1 MDHGIGQEVFFH
13 IVQGNLQLI
22 GSVDHVV
29 VRDDITIRRDNDT
42 RGKTMFGLQNQG
54 MLKST
59 KDRLDRQAQR
69 DGKIE
74 FYEKQKQNLKNTEA
88 QTVEEIAKKLE
99 MFHSYEDE
107 IKAAKQEYN
116 SSQML
121 HVLDEAQERA
131 EKIAKAAEKNK
142 PKTPEERRKDA
153 LDEAAGKDEDKG
165 ELSEIMD
172 DLSEKTDESA
182 EKMAESAEK
191 TAESADEMSDTIQA
205 GGDINSVKQSLT
217 DTDIENEQNYKH
229 FNMLI

>member
-1 MDHGIGQEVFFH
+1 MNYSL
-13 IVQGNLQLI
+13 NL
-22 GSVDHVV
+22 S
-29 VRDDITIRRDNDT
+29 
-42 RGKTMFGLQNQG
+42 GKTMFGLQNQG

-59 KDRLDRQAQR
+59 KDKADRQAQR

-142 PKTPEERRKDA
+142 PKTPEERIKDT

-165 ELSEIMD
+165 GLSEIMD
-172 DLSEKTDESA
+172 NLIQKADESA

-191 TAESADEMSDTIQA
+191 TADSADEMSDTIQA
-205 GGDINSVKQSLT
+205 GGDTISEEAAVSGQNGNADEDINSVKQSLT
-217 DTDIENEQNYKH
+217 DADIKLENEQNYKH

>member
-1 MDHGIGQEVFFH
+1 M
-13 IVQGNLQLI
+13 NYSLSLL
-22 GSVDHVV
+22 
-29 VRDDITIRRDNDT
+29 
-42 RGKTMFGLQNQG
+42 GKTMFGLQNQG

-153 LDEAAGKDEDKG
+153 LDEAAGKDEDKV

>member
-1 MDHGIGQEVFFH
+1 M
-13 IVQGNLQLI
+13 NYSLSLL
-22 GSVDHVV
+22 
-29 VRDDITIRRDNDT
+29 
-42 RGKTMFGLQNQG
+42 GKTMFGLQNQG

-142 PKTPEERRKDA
+142 PKTPEERRKMH
-153 LDEAAGKDEDKG
+153 L
-165 ELSEIMD
+165 MRQQ
-172 DLSEKTDESA
+172 
-182 EKMAESAEK
+182 EKMKIRVNCLRLWMILVKRLTSLQK
-191 TAESADEMSDTIQA
+191 RWQNLLKRQRSMLMKCLTQFRQA
-205 GGDINSVKQSLT
+205 GISIPLSRV
-217 DTDIENEQNYKH
+217 
-229 FNMLI
+229 

>member
-1 MDHGIGQEVFFH
+1 M
-13 IVQGNLQLI
+13 NYSLSLL
-22 GSVDHVV
+22 
-29 VRDDITIRRDNDT
+29 
-42 RGKTMFGLQNQG
+42 GKTMFGLQNQG

-121 HVLDEAQERA
+121 HVLDEAQER
-131 EKIAKAAEKNK
+131 EQKRL
-142 PKTPEERRKDA
+142 PRLQRRTSQRLRKR
-153 LDEAAGKDEDKG
+153 E
-165 ELSEIMD
+165 
-172 DLSEKTDESA
+172 
-182 EKMAESAEK
+182 EKMRLMRLQEK
-191 TAESADEMSDTIQA
+191 MKIRVNCLRLWMILVKRLTSLQKRWQNLLKRQRSLLMKCLTQFRQA
-205 GGDINSVKQSLT
+205 GISIPLSRV
-217 DTDIENEQNYKH
+217 
-229 FNMLI
+229 

>member
-1 MDHGIGQEVFFH
+1 M
-13 IVQGNLQLI
+13 NYSLSLL
-22 GSVDHVV
+22 
-29 VRDDITIRRDNDT
+29 
-42 RGKTMFGLQNQG
+42 GKTMFGLQNQG

-153 LDEAAGKDEDKG
+153 LDEAAGKMKIRVNC
-165 ELSEIMD
+165 LRLWMILVKRLTSLQKRWQNLLKRQRSLLMKC
-172 DLSEKTDESA
+172 LTQFR
-182 EKMAESAEK
+182 
-191 TAESADEMSDTIQA
+191 QA
-205 GGDINSVKQSLT
+205 GISIPLSRV
-217 DTDIENEQNYKH
+217 
-229 FNMLI
+229 

>member
-1 MDHGIGQEVFFH
+1 M
-13 IVQGNLQLI
+13 NYSLSLL
-22 GSVDHVV
+22 
-29 VRDDITIRRDNDT
+29 
-42 RGKTMFGLQNQG
+42 GKTMFGLQNQG

-165 ELSEIMD
+165 ELSEMILVKRLTSLQKRWQNLLKRQRSLLMKC
-172 DLSEKTDESA
+172 LTQFR
-182 EKMAESAEK
+182 
-191 TAESADEMSDTIQA
+191 QA
-205 GGDINSVKQSLT
+205 GISIPLSRV
-217 DTDIENEQNYKH
+217 
-229 FNMLI
+229 

>member
-1 MDHGIGQEVFFH
+1 MNYSFS
-13 IVQGNLQLI
+13 L
-22 GSVDHVV
+22 S
-29 VRDDITIRRDNDT
+29 
-42 RGKTMFGLQNQG
+42 GKTMFGLQNQG

-172 DLSEKTDESA
+172 DLEKKADESA
-182 EKMAESAEK
+182 EKMAESAEMA
-191 TAESADEMSDTIQA
+191 AESAGTMSDTIQA
-205 GGDINSVKQSLT
+205 GEDTISEETAMSEQNGNVAEDINSAKQSLT
-217 DTDIENEQNYKH
+217 DADIKLENEQNYKH

>member
-1 MDHGIGQEVFFH
+1 MNYSFSLSG
-13 IVQGNLQLI
+13 
-22 GSVDHVV
+22 
-29 VRDDITIRRDNDT
+29 R
-42 RGKTMFGLQNQG
+42 TMFGLNNQG

-88 QTVEEIAKKLE
+88 QTVEEIAQKLE

-172 DLSEKTDESA
+172 DLSEKADESA
-182 EKMAESAEK
+182 EKMAE
-191 TAESADEMSDTIQA
+191 TIQA
-205 GGDINSVKQSLT
+205 GEDTISEEAAVSEQNGNVAEDINSVNKNLT

>member
-1 MDHGIGQEVFFH
+1 
-13 IVQGNLQLI
+13 
-22 GSVDHVV
+22 
-29 VRDDITIRRDNDT
+29 
-42 RGKTMFGLQNQG
+42 
-54 MLKST
+54 
-59 KDRLDRQAQR
+59 
-69 DGKIE
+69 
-74 FYEKQKQNLKNTEA
+74 
-88 QTVEEIAKKLE
+88 
-99 MFHSYEDE
+99 
-107 IKAAKQEYN
+107 
-116 SSQML
+116 ML

-182 EKMAESAEK
+182 EKMAESA
-191 TAESADEMSDTIQA
+191 DTIQA

>member
-1 MDHGIGQEVFFH
+1 MNYSL
-13 IVQGNLQLI
+13 NL
-22 GSVDHVV
+22 S
-29 VRDDITIRRDNDT
+29 
-42 RGKTMFGLQNQG
+42 GKTMFGLQNQG

-59 KDRLDRQAQR
+59 KDKADRQAQR

-99 MFHSYEDE
+99 MFHSYEDG

-142 PKTPEERRKDA
+142 PKTPEERRKDV

-165 ELSEIMD
+165 GLPEIMD
-172 DLSEKTDESA
+172 DLIQKADESA
-182 EKMAESAEK
+182 EKMAESTEKADESAEKMAESTEK

-205 GGDINSVKQSLT
+205 GVDINSVKQGLM
-217 DTDIENEQNYKH
+217 DTDIKLENEQNYKH

>member
-1 MDHGIGQEVFFH
+1 M
-13 IVQGNLQLI
+13 NYSLSLL
-22 GSVDHVV
+22 
-29 VRDDITIRRDNDT
+29 
-42 RGKTMFGLQNQG
+42 GKTMFGLQNQG

-131 EKIAKAAEKNK
+131 EKIAKAA
-142 PKTPEERRKDA
+142 
-153 LDEAAGKDEDKG
+153 GKDEDKG

>member
-1 MDHGIGQEVFFH
+1 M
-13 IVQGNLQLI
+13 NYSLSLL
-22 GSVDHVV
+22 
-29 VRDDITIRRDNDT
+29 
-42 RGKTMFGLQNQG
+42 GKTMFGLQNQG

-99 MFHSYEDE
+99 
-107 IKAAKQEYN
+107 
-116 SSQML
+116 ML

>member
-1 MDHGIGQEVFFH
+1 M
-13 IVQGNLQLI
+13 NYSLSLL
-22 GSVDHVV
+22 
-29 VRDDITIRRDNDT
+29 
-42 RGKTMFGLQNQG
+42 GKTMFGLQNQG

-88 QTVEEIAKKLE
+88 QTVEEIAKIMEMPKEQVVEEIAKKLE

-172 DLSEKTDESA
+172 DLSETT

-191 TAESADEMSDTIQA
+191 TAEYADEMSDTIQA

>member
-1 MDHGIGQEVFFH
+1 MNYSFSLSG
-13 IVQGNLQLI
+13 
-22 GSVDHVV
+22 
-29 VRDDITIRRDNDT
+29 R
-42 RGKTMFGLQNQG
+42 TMFGLNNQG

-165 ELSEIMD
+165 GLSEIMD
-172 DLSEKTDESA
+172 DLAQKAD
-182 EKMAESAEK
+182 
-191 TAESADEMSDTIQA
+191 ESADEMSDTIQA
-205 GGDINSVKQSLT
+205 GEDTISEETAVSEQNGKVAEDINSVNKNLT

>member
-1 MDHGIGQEVFFH
+1 M
-13 IVQGNLQLI
+13 NYSLSLL
-22 GSVDHVV
+22 
-29 VRDDITIRRDNDT
+29 
-42 RGKTMFGLQNQG
+42 GKTMFGLQNQG

-153 LDEAAGKDEDKG
+153 LDEAAGKDTSVNYLAANVLKAAGVPTNDYQSFLLKLQEEYPIISAVRTDKTADKTLDKASNKSDKATGSKNKQADSDMLNDYKLLQYYRLFDWEDK
-165 ELSEIMD
+165 
-172 DLSEKTDESA
+172 
-182 EKMAESAEK
+182 
-191 TAESADEMSDTIQA
+191 
-205 GGDINSVKQSLT
+205 
-217 DTDIENEQNYKH
+217 
-229 FNMLI
+229 

>member
-1 MDHGIGQEVFFH
+1 M
-13 IVQGNLQLI
+13 NYSLSLL
-22 GSVDHVV
+22 
-29 VRDDITIRRDNDT
+29 
-42 RGKTMFGLQNQG
+42 GKTMFGLQNQG

-88 QTVEEIAKKLE
+88 QTVEGIAKKLE

-121 HVLDEAQERA
+121 HVLDEAQER
-131 EKIAKAAEKNK
+131 
-142 PKTPEERRKDA
+142 
-153 LDEAAGKDEDKG
+153 
-165 ELSEIMD
+165 
-172 DLSEKTDESA
+172 A

>member
-1 MDHGIGQEVFFH
+1 M
-13 IVQGNLQLI
+13 NYSLSLL
-22 GSVDHVV
+22 
-29 VRDDITIRRDNDT
+29 
-42 RGKTMFGLQNQG
+42 GKTMFGLQNQG

-153 LDEAAGKDEDKG
+153 LDEAAGKDEDKD

-172 DLSEKTDESA
+172 DLQKRWQNLLKRQRSLLMKCLTQFR
-182 EKMAESAEK
+182 
-191 TAESADEMSDTIQA
+191 QA
-205 GGDINSVKQSLT
+205 GISIPLSRV
-217 DTDIENEQNYKH
+217 
-229 FNMLI
+229 

>member
-1 MDHGIGQEVFFH
+1 M
-13 IVQGNLQLI
+13 NYSLSLL
-22 GSVDHVV
+22 
-29 VRDDITIRRDNDT
+29 
-42 RGKTMFGLQNQG
+42 GKTMFGLQNQG

-165 ELSEIMD
+165 ELSLIHI
-172 DLSEKTDESA
+172 SEPTRRTPISYAVFCLKKKKIPHRGLRHRGA
-182 EKMAESAEK
+182 IA
-191 TAESADEMSDTIQA
+191 
-205 GGDINSVKQSLT
+205 
-217 DTDIENEQNYKH
+217 
-229 FNMLI
+229 

>member
-1 MDHGIGQEVFFH
+1 M
-13 IVQGNLQLI
+13 NYSLSL
-22 GSVDHVV
+22 S
-29 VRDDITIRRDNDT
+29 
-42 RGKTMFGLQNQG
+42 GKTMFGLQNQG

-165 ELSEIMD
+165 GLSEIMD
-172 DLSEKTDESA
+172 DLSEKTD
-182 EKMAESAEK
+182 ESAEK

-205 GGDINSVKQSLT
+205 GEDTISQEAAVSGQNNNAGGDINSVKLSLT
-217 DTDIENEQNYKH
+217 DADIKLENEQNYKH

>member
-1 MDHGIGQEVFFH
+1 
-13 IVQGNLQLI
+13 
-22 GSVDHVV
+22 
-29 VRDDITIRRDNDT
+29 
-42 RGKTMFGLQNQG
+42 

-121 HVLDEAQERA
+121 HVLDEEQAKDSGR
-131 EKIAKAAEKNK
+131 EKKRCA
-142 PKTPEERRKDA
+142 
-153 LDEAAGKDEDKG
+153 
-165 ELSEIMD
+165 
-172 DLSEKTDESA
+172 
-182 EKMAESAEK
+182 
-191 TAESADEMSDTIQA
+191 
-205 GGDINSVKQSLT
+205 
-217 DTDIENEQNYKH
+217 
-229 FNMLI
+229 

>member
-1 MDHGIGQEVFFH
+1 M
-13 IVQGNLQLI
+13 NYSLSLL
-22 GSVDHVV
+22 
-29 VRDDITIRRDNDT
+29 
-42 RGKTMFGLQNQG
+42 GKTMFGLQNQR

-153 LDEAAGKDEDKG
+153 
-165 ELSEIMD
+165 
-172 DLSEKTDESA
+172 
-182 EKMAESAEK
+182 
-191 TAESADEMSDTIQA
+191 DEMSDTIQA

>member
-1 MDHGIGQEVFFH
+1 M
-13 IVQGNLQLI
+13 NYSLSLL
-22 GSVDHVV
+22 
-29 VRDDITIRRDNDT
+29 
-42 RGKTMFGLQNQG
+42 GKTMFGLQNQG

-88 QTVEEIAKKLE
+88 QTVEE
-99 MFHSYEDE
+99 
-107 IKAAKQEYN
+107 
-116 SSQML
+116 
-121 HVLDEAQERA
+121 
-131 EKIAKAAEKNK
+131 IAKAAEKNK

>member
-1 MDHGIGQEVFFH
+1 M
-13 IVQGNLQLI
+13 NYSLSLL
-22 GSVDHVV
+22 
-29 VRDDITIRRDNDT
+29 
-42 RGKTMFGLQNQG
+42 GKTMFGLQNQG

-131 EKIAKAAEKNK
+131 EKM
-142 PKTPEERRKDA
+142 RLMRQQ
-153 LDEAAGKDEDKG
+153 
-165 ELSEIMD
+165 
-172 DLSEKTDESA
+172 
-182 EKMAESAEK
+182 EKMKIRVNCLRLWMILVKRLTSLQK
-191 TAESADEMSDTIQA
+191 RWQNLLKRQRSLLMKCLTQFRQA
-205 GGDINSVKQSLT
+205 GISIPLSRV
-217 DTDIENEQNYKH
+217 
-229 FNMLI
+229 

>member
-1 MDHGIGQEVFFH
+1 MNYSL
-13 IVQGNLQLI
+13 NL
-22 GSVDHVV
+22 S
-29 VRDDITIRRDNDT
+29 
-42 RGKTMFGLQNQG
+42 GKTMFGLQNQG

-59 KDRLDRQAQR
+59 KDKADRQAQR

-142 PKTPEERRKDA
+142 TKTPEERRKDV

-165 ELSEIMD
+165 GLSEIMD
-172 DLSEKTDESA
+172 DLIQKADESA
-182 EKMAESAEK
+182 EKMAESTEKADESAEKMAESTEK

-205 GGDINSVKQSLT
+205 GVDINSVKQGLM
-217 DTDIENEQNYKH
+217 DTDIKLENEQNYKH
-229 FNMLI
+229 FNRLI

>member
-1 MDHGIGQEVFFH
+1 
-13 IVQGNLQLI
+13 
-22 GSVDHVV
+22 
-29 VRDDITIRRDNDT
+29 
-42 RGKTMFGLQNQG
+42 
-54 MLKST
+54 MLFRS
-59 KDRLDRQAQR
+59 
-69 DGKIE
+69 
-74 FYEKQKQNLKNTEA
+74 
-88 QTVEEIAKKLE
+88 
-99 MFHSYEDE
+99 
-107 IKAAKQEYN
+107 
-116 SSQML
+116 
-121 HVLDEAQERA
+121 ERA

-191 TAESADEMSDTIQA
+191 TAESADEMSETIQA

>member
-1 MDHGIGQEVFFH
+1 M
-13 IVQGNLQLI
+13 NYSLSL
-22 GSVDHVV
+22 S
-29 VRDDITIRRDNDT
+29 
-42 RGKTMFGLQNQG
+42 GKTMFGLQNQG

-74 FYEKQKQNLKNTEA
+74 FYEKQKQNLKNTQA

-99 MFHSYEDE
+99 AFHSYEDE

-142 PKTPEERRKDA
+142 PKTPEEKRKDA
-153 LDEAAGKDEDKG
+153 LDEAAGKDEDKSG
-165 ELSEIMD
+165 LSEIMD
-172 DLSEKTDESA
+172 DLTKKADESA
-182 EKMAESAEK
+182 EKMAESAEMADESAEKMAESVEK
-191 TAESADEMSDTIQA
+191 TAESVDEMSDTIKA

-217 DTDIENEQNYKH
+217 DADIKLENEQNYKH

>member
-1 MDHGIGQEVFFH
+1 MNYSL
-13 IVQGNLQLI
+13 NL
-22 GSVDHVV
+22 S
-29 VRDDITIRRDNDT
+29 
-42 RGKTMFGLQNQG
+42 GKTMFGLQNQG

-153 LDEAAGKDEDKG
+153 LDEAA
-165 ELSEIMD
+165 
-172 DLSEKTDESA
+172 

>member
-1 MDHGIGQEVFFH
+1 M
-13 IVQGNLQLI
+13 NYSLSL
-22 GSVDHVV
+22 S
-29 VRDDITIRRDNDT
+29 
-42 RGKTMFGLQNQG
+42 GKMMLGLQNQG

-121 HVLDEAQERA
+121 HVLDKAQERA

-153 LDEAAGKDEDKG
+153 LDKAAGKDEDKG
-165 ELSEIMD
+165 GLSEIMD
-172 DLSEKTDESA
+172 YLIKKADEAAEKMAESTEMADESA
-182 EKMAESAEK
+182 EKMAESVEK

-205 GGDINSVKQSLT
+205 GGDINSVKQSFT
-217 DTDIENEQNYKH
+217 DADIKLESEQKYGYRY
-229 FNMLI
+229 M

>member
-1 MDHGIGQEVFFH
+1 M
-13 IVQGNLQLI
+13 NYSLSLL
-22 GSVDHVV
+22 
-29 VRDDITIRRDNDT
+29 
-42 RGKTMFGLQNQG
+42 GKTMFGLQNQG

-142 PKTPEERRKDA
+142 TKTPEERRKDV

-165 ELSEIMD
+165 GLSEIMD
-172 DLSEKTDESA
+172 DLIQKADESA
-182 EKMAESAEK
+182 EKMAESTEKADESAEKMAESTEK

-205 GGDINSVKQSLT
+205 GVDINSVKQGLM